1 MNDMLITLEA
11 NATDIEEEP
20 TLNQFITAIINEKR
34 ETDVFLDAAC
44 YAWLKLIND
53 ADPLSDTWHLA
64 MVGAAL
70 AMHGERVMKPFT
82 FMLTG
87 EDDHTLSW
95 LRDTVKQGTSIQLDI
110 SDTDDAT
117 VIERCRKAVRWLQAI
132 ESNTTAHGSETT
144 LAILSRVRSRL
155 GCL

>member
-20 TLNQFITAIINEKR
+20 TLNQFITAIISEKR
-34 ETDVFLDAAC
+34 ETDVFL
-44 YAWLKLIND
+44 
-53 ADPLSDTWHLA
+53 
-64 MVGAAL
+64 
-70 AMHGERVMKPFT
+70 
-82 FMLTG
+82 
-87 EDDHTLSW
+87 
-95 LRDTVKQGTSIQLDI
+95 LDI

>member
-11 NATDIEEEP
+11 NAMDIEEEP
-20 TLNQFITAIINEKR
+20 TLNQFITAIINEKQ

-53 ADPLSDTWHLA
+53 TDPLSDTWHLA

-87 EDDHTLSW
+87 EDDHTLS
-95 LRDTVKQGTSIQLDI
+95 
-110 SDTDDAT
+110 AT
-117 VIERCRKAVRWLQAI
+117 P
-132 ESNTTAHGSETT
+132 
-144 LAILSRVRSRL
+144 
-155 GCL
+155 

>member
-1 MNDMLITLEA
+1 M
-11 NATDIEEEP
+11 
-20 TLNQFITAIINEKR
+20 
-34 ETDVFLDAAC
+34 FLDAAC

-53 ADPLSDTWHLA
+53 TDPLSDTWHLA

-70 AMHGERVMKPFT
+70 AIHGERVMKPFT

-155 GCL
+155 GRR